1 MTSNTERLAKYIS
14 SFDARALPDEA
25 IRTSKTAVLDCI
37 GVALAAFR
45 EPVSEILREYVQTV
59 PSVPEAT
66 LWGTDCKAS
75 SLEAA
80 LVNGSMSHAL
90 DYDDLNRFVQGHPS
104 VVLVPAVL
112 ALGEKLHCS
121 GRRVLEAYVAGF
133 EVMAKLGMVL
143 NPGLYEKGWHPT
155 SVFGIMGAAASAAYL
170 MGLDYEKT
178 AYALG
183 IAASEASGIKKN
195 FGSMTKPV
203 HAGSASRKGIWA
215 ALLAE
220 RGLTAN
226 LEALDGGFGFLELFK
241 GDIPFDAKPLENLG
255 NPLEIVSS
263 GIVIKQYP
271 CCGSTHPVLDG
282 AIEVA
287 GKIQVEPDQV
297 SEIECKI
304 NPRRLGHIDRPRVHS
319 GLEAKFSIQFCTAA
333 ALIDRRISLTHFTGD
348 GYKRADIVRLMD
360 RVHVVTDDRL
370 GEFAAVVT
378 VRTADGRVFTTNVS
392 ETRGSPVFPLSDAQL
407 MAKFVDCAMTVVSRD
422 QAERAGQAIMR
433 LEIMEDVRQLTAM
446 LVPENTTLNVSRKT

>member
-1 MTSNTERLAKYIS
+1 MQSATSQLAQYIS
-14 SFDARALPDEA
+14 SFDPRALPEES

-45 EPVSEILREYVQTV
+45 EPVSGILREYVQSMKSL
-59 PSVPEAT
+59 PQAT
-66 LWGTDCKAS
+66 LWGTNSQVSAVD
-75 SLEAA
+75 AA

-112 ALGEKLHCS
+112 AVGEKLHCS
-121 GRRVLEAYVAGF
+121 GRRALEAYIVGF
-133 EVMAKLGMVL
+133 QVMAKLGMVL

-155 SVFGIMGAAASAAYL
+155 SVFGILGAAASAAYL
-170 MGLDYEKT
+170 MGLDCEKT
-178 AYALG
+178 TYALG

-203 HAGSASRKGIWA
+203 HAGSASRKGVWA

-226 LEALDGGFGFLELFK
+226 PEALDGNFGFLELFK
-241 GDIPFDAKPLENLG
+241 GDIPFDARPLENLG

-282 AIEVA
+282 AIEIA
-287 GKIQVEPDQV
+287 EQIEADPDQV
-297 SEIECKI
+297 VEIECRI
-304 NPRRLGHIDRPRVHS
+304 NPRRLGHINRPQVHS

-348 GYKRADIVRLMD
+348 GYKRSDIVRLMD

-378 VRTADGRVFTTNVS
+378 VRTADGRAVTTNIT
-392 ETRGSPVFPLSDAQL
+392 ETRGSPAFPLSEAQL
-407 MAKFVDCAMTVVSRD
+407 MGKFVDCAMTVVDRD
-422 QAERAGQAIMR
+422 QAERAGKAIMN
-433 LEIMEDVRQLTAM
+433 MELMADVSQLTQM
-446 LVPENTTLNVSRKT
+446 LAPENER